1 MTMEHDRQTS
11 SDRDR
16 RTELATKLHQLLD
29 EQLAAGRQGN
39 LARVERLGVRAN
51 AVVEALVQSGGRVPT
66 DMDGGNDL
74 GRLYAELILLLRAQQ
89 ADVQGRLQQLRR
101 VKRALSVYGGNDKST
116 KRPSCELG

>member
-1 MTMEHDRQTS
+1 MTMERDRQTS
-11 SDRDR
+11 SDQDR
-16 RTELATKLHQLLD
+16 RRELATKLRQLLE

-39 LARVERLGVRAN
+39 LAGVERRGVRAN

-66 DMDGGNDL
+66 DVDGGNDF
-74 GRLYAELILLLRAQQ
+74 GRLYSELILLLRAQQ